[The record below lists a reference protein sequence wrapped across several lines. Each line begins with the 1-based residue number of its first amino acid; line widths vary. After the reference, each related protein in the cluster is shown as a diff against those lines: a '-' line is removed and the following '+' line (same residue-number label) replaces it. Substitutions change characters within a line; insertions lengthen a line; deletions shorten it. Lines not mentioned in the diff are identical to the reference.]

1 MSYDKTKLYNIASDS
16 LDNNRL
22 RNLLRSKR
30 IENLLCGLDLL
41 HDTSV
46 INNLFIETNIVQ
58 YGNNIDHVCIGPTG
72 PTGLGYTGPT
82 GAAGRRGDA
91 GPTGDTGLGDTGPTG
106 ATGLGD
112 TGPTGDTGLGD
123 TGPTGD
129 TGLGDTG
136 ATGDTGLGDTGATGD
151 TGLADTGATGA
162 TGPRGTGFT
171 GLGDTGRS
179 RKNSFENFNNPPIT
193 SRVSSLVFEIESII
207 SK

>member
-72 PTGLGYTGPT
+72 PTGPTGLGYTGPT

-91 GPTGDTGLGDTGPTG
+91 GPTG

-136 ATGDTGLGDTGATGD
+136 PTGDTGATGLGDTGPTGD
-151 TGLADTGATGA
+151 
-162 TGPRGTGFT
+162 TGPRGTGST
-171 GLGDTGRS
+171 GPTGDTGRS
-179 RKNSFENFNNPPIT
+179 RKNSFENFNNPPIN